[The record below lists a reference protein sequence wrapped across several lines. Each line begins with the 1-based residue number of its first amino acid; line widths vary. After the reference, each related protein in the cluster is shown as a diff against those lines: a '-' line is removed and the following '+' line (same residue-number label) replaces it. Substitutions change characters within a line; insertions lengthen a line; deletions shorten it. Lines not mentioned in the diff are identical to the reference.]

1 MAERRMF
8 AKTIIDSDAFLDMSM
23 SAQALYFHLA
33 MRADDEGFVNN
44 PKKIQRMVG
53 AADDDLKILR
63 AKRFIIGF
71 ESGVIVIKH
80 WKIHNYIQG
89 DRYKPTVYQ
98 AERAL
103 LAVKDNRSYTENI
116 GEIMDVSNLEAKCIH
131 DGSTMEAQYSIDKN
145 SIDKNSLVSDKPIKK
160 FIPPGVD
167 EVKTYCQERKNSIN
181 PAQFV
186 DFYTARGWMTGKN
199 KMKDWKAA
207 VRTWEVNGINGGK
220 KVSFQNYDQGEAV
233 VYVGPD
239 LIAEARGARG

>member
-33 MRADDEGFVNN
+33 MRADDDGFVNN

-53 AADDDLKILR
+53 APDDDLKILR
-63 AKRFIIGF
+63 AKRFIIAF

-98 AERAL
+98 SEKAM
-103 LAVKDNRSYTENI
+103 LAVKDNRSYTENLDGI
-116 GEIMDVSNLEAKCIH
+116 RDVSKLEAECIH
-131 DGSTMEAQYSIDKN
+131 DVSKVEAQYSIGKDSLGKDSIVPGKPEKTKIPPSFDEVRVYCADRKN
-145 SIDKNSLVSDKPIKK
+145 NIDPHK
-160 FIPPGVD
+160 FID
-167 EVKTYCQERKNSIN
+167 YYET
-181 PAQFV
+181 
-186 DFYTARGWMTGKN
+186 RGWLLGKT

-207 VRTWEVNGINGGK
+207 IRTWEGNASTGGK
-220 KVSFQNYDQGEAV
+220 KVSFQNYGECENTPV
-233 VYVGPD
+233 VAGID
-239 LIAEARGARG
+239 LLAEARVK